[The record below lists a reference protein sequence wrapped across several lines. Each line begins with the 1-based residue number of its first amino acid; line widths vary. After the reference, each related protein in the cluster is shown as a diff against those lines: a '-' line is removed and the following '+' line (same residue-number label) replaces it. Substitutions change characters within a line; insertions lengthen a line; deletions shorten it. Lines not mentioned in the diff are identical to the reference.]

1 MRPCFST
8 YCLLFCVTTSY
19 SALSQTTTTTQTP
32 TTFQQEAQAAVTGGK
47 SFSVVNLN
55 ATAVWTAGSLQQ
67 SGTAQLQ
74 ANADGS
80 TNVQLALGP
89 ASRTEVQTK
98 ADSSRTCTWIDNAG
112 NNHDVLGPNCL
123 IAIPWFSPSLFT
135 QTCVRLPALLGI
147 TDDGAVTKSGSTF
160 HQVSYLLNL
169 TGADASSTSQMVSQS
184 TVNVFY
190 DPQTFLP
197 ASLEYFI
204 HPDNNDLQNI
214 PVRVVFSNYQ
224 PVSGIMLPFQI
235 EKYVN
240 RTLQLRL
247 DVSNASIQ

>member
-1 MRPCFST
+1 MRFCGSIL
-8 YCLLFCVTTSY
+8 CLLFCVSY
-19 SALSQTTTTTQTP
+19 SALSQTATTTTQTP
-32 TTFQQEAQAAVTGGK
+32 TSFQQEAQAAATGGK
-47 SFSVVNLN
+47 SFSVVNLT

-80 TNVQLALGP
+80 TNVQLALGS

-98 ADSSRTCTWIDNAG
+98 ADSSRICTWTDNAG
-112 NNHDVLGPNCL
+112 KSHDVLGPNCL

-135 QTCVRLPALLGI
+135 QPSVMLPALLG
-147 TDDGAVTKSGSTF
+147 TADDGLVKKSGSTF

-169 TGADASSTSQMVSQS
+169 TGADASSTSQLVSQS

-204 HPDNNDLQNI
+204 HPDNNDSQNI

-224 PVSGIMLPFQI
+224 SVSGVMLPFQI
-235 EKYVN
+235 ERYIN
-240 RTLQLRL
+240 RTLQLKL
-247 DVSNASIQ
+247 NVSNATVE

>member
-1 MRPCFST
+1 MRFCGSIL
-8 YCLLFCVTTSY
+8 CLLLCVTSPY
-19 SALSQTTTTTQTP
+19 SALSQTTPTTQT
-32 TTFQQEAQAAVTGGK
+32 TTSFQQQAQAAVTGGK
-47 SFSVVNLN
+47 SFSVLNLT

-80 TNVQLALGP
+80 TNVQLALGS

-98 ADSSRTCTWIDNAG
+98 ADSSRTCTWTDDAG
-112 NNHDVLGPNCL
+112 KSHDVLGPNCL
-123 IAIPWFSPSLFT
+123 IAIPWFSPNLFV
-135 QTCVRLPALLGI
+135 QPSVMLPALLG
-147 TDDGAVTKSGSTF
+147 TKDDGVVTKSGSTF

-169 TGADASSTSQMVSQS
+169 TGSDASSTSQMVSQS

-224 PVSGIMLPFQI
+224 SVSGVMLPFQI
-235 EKYVN
+235 ERYIN
-240 RTLQLRL
+240 RTLQLKL
-247 DVSNASIQ
+247 NVSNATVE